1 MATQGLAE
9 ILEEASNIT
18 DETARI
24 AFLQNNASPALKQ
37 IVGYT
42 YDPVIEW
49 LIPESDPPYT
59 PQPKEADLQN
69 VLYAEIRKLR
79 VFVNHNDY
87 LNTNQIV
94 RERQFIELLESVDP
108 DDAKL
113 LLSIKRRE
121 FPYPNLSIEVIG
133 KAFPNISK
141 HW

>member
-1 MATQGLAE
+1 MALGLAE
-9 ILEEASNIT
+9 ILKAASDIA
-18 DETARI
+18 DEGQRI
-24 AFLQNNASPALKQ
+24 AYLQANSSPALKT
-37 IVGYT
+37 IIGYT

-69 VLYAEIRKLR
+69 VLFAEIRKLR

-87 LNTNQIV
+87 LNTKQLA
-94 RERQFIELLESVDP
+94 RETQFISLLEAVDP

-113 LLSIKRRE
+113 LNSMKRRG
-121 FPYPNLSIEVIG
+121 FPYPNLSKEVMA
-133 KAFPNISK
+133 KAFPTISK